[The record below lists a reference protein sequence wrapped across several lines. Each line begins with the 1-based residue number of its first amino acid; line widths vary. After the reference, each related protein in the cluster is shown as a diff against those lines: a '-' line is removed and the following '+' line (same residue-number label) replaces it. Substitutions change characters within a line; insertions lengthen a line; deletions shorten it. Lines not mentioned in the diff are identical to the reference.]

1 MKFKNQIARFTL
13 IVFAIMF
20 TFSCT
25 EDDKKEVT
33 RLESAGSYFAVNA
46 GKYSV
51 LNEALKKTGLLATL
65 TGAGSYTIF
74 APSNTAFAASGIT
87 TASITALNPLVPAD
101 IITIANLK
109 VILQNH
115 VLTPGTRSSDL
126 LAGGYFKTFAFF
138 RPNAPLAPTPATA
151 LLTSGS
157 QMNIF
162 FNKVGSNVLINGG
175 ASNGGA
181 TVTNADIE

>member
-51 LNEALKKTGLLATL
+51 LNEALKKTGLLDA
-65 TGAGSYTIF
+65 
-74 APSNTAFAASGIT
+74 
-87 TASITALNPLVPAD
+87 
-101 IITIANLK
+101 
-109 VILQNH
+109 
-115 VLTPGTRSSDL
+115 
-126 LAGGYFKTFAFF
+126 
-138 RPNAPLAPTPATA
+138 
-151 LLTSGS
+151 
-157 QMNIF
+157 
-162 FNKVGSNVLINGG
+162 
-175 ASNGGA
+175 
-181 TVTNADIE
+181 